1 MSPQEIERLL
11 TEACPELGWVVDGEK
26 VCAESVPISAYYGEA
41 PTAAMW
47 PTATTLRL
55 VRATDAA
62 IATMHPDDLLPG
74 RIAAA
79 VSNLLT
85 QADLRACPGARRLD
99 AARRVYN
106 ARDRVA
112 VTSARWLECNAD
124 QQAAVAALDNAKRR
138 LITTTRAAKT
148 AEDAFKGARRDLAA
162 AEERAAK
169 VGA

>member
-1 MSPQEIERLL
+1 MTPTEIQALL
-11 TEACPELGWVVDGEK
+11 SDAIPELVWSIVGASVSAAG
-26 VCAESVPISAYYGEA
+26 VPISAYHGEA

-47 PTATTLRL
+47 PTARMLRF

-62 IATMHPDDLLPG
+62 LATLHPDDLLPG

-79 VSNLLT
+79 VNNLLT
-85 QADLRACPGARRLD
+85 AADIRTCPGARRLD
-99 AARRVYN
+99 AARRVYS

-112 VTSARWLECNAD
+112 ATSAQWLACNAD
-124 QQAAVAALDNAKRR
+124 QQAAITALDNAKRR

>member
-1 MSPQEIERLL
+1 MTLAEIQARLS
-11 TEACPELGWVVDGEK
+11 EAVPELVWAIAGDSVSAAG
-26 VCAESVPISAYYGEA
+26 VPISAFYGEA

-47 PTATTLRL
+47 PTATMLRL
-55 VRATDAA
+55 VRETDAA
-62 IATMHPDDLLPG
+62 IATLHPDDLLPG

-79 VSNLLT
+79 VNNLLT
-85 QADLRACPGARRLD
+85 AADLRACPGARRLD
-99 AARRVYN
+99 AARRVYT

-112 VTSARWLECNAD
+112 VTSARWLDCDAD

-148 AEDAFKGARRDLAA
+148 AEDACKGARRDLAA